1 MCATYGKGGSPRSRS
16 NTSSYDEFSPAVL
29 LDLGS
34 WSLSNVQGEFLYN
47 DNIRQLFVPEKK
59 KSKKKYEKSDVTLM
73 VRVLDSRGITQGR
86 AKTVVTQIEITD

>member
-1 MCATYGKGGSPRSRS
+1 MCATYGKAGGPCSRS
-16 NTSSYDEFSPAVL
+16 NTSSYHEFSPAVL

-59 KSKKKYEKSDVTLM
+59 KKSKKKYEKTDGPSIGQ
-73 VRVLDSRGITQGR
+73 SRYHTR
-86 AKTVVTQIEITD
+86 SSKNSRNSNRDHRLN

>member
-16 NTSSYDEFSPAVL
+16 NTSSYHEFSPAVP

-34 WSLSNVQGEFLYN
+34 WSLSNVQGELLYN

-59 KSKKKYEKSDVTLM
+59 FKEKIRQKWCTLI
-73 VRVLDSRGITQGR
+73 VRVLDSRGITLGQV
-86 AKTVVTQIEITD
+86 KTAVTQIEITD

>member
-16 NTSSYDEFSPAVL
+16 NTSSYHEFLPAVP
-29 LDLGS
+29 LDLGT

-59 KSKKKYEKSDVTLM
+59 NQRRSTRKVMSP
-73 VRVLDSRGITQGR
+73 
-86 AKTVVTQIEITD
+86 

>member
-29 LDLGS
+29 LGLGS

-59 KSKKKYEKSDVTLM
+59 IKEEIREK
-73 VRVLDSRGITQGR
+73 
-86 AKTVVTQIEITD
+86 